1 MKPAAGKDKDK
12 AKKPV
17 ADKAAE
23 KAPAAKKAKRKGGGG
38 DPMASVKKFF
48 TEHVEKLVLGL
59 VALLSALLLFR
70 GFRAEG
76 MKESPDTVRTAINT
90 ANSVVA
96 ASTWADEKKKR
107 YADADNFDEQANQ
120 DVIPVDL
127 ASYEMSRPLHL
138 PMLERRRRRTDPALL
153 APYELEVKSG
163 YGAVAIKAPAGA
175 TGISATLERSSP
187 DTRPIPESMVQSS
200 GERGSFASG
209 SGRYEGRFFVVI
221 TGLVPYKAQFAA
233 YEAAF
238 KDAVGYNIERDIPNY
253 GGLQVERAEVG
264 PNGQPGPWVTI
275 DTEAGLFKEPAKW
288 ESRTEEMA
296 DRAYLLNG
304 ANLTMALPPLFRRSV
319 DQFATHSKVP
329 IVVGGEG
336 GAYESRGEGG
346 RSEGGRSE
354 GRRGEGEPSA
364 VEGAGD
370 ATGFFSGSNGG
381 ERRGERGTTEG
392 DAEVTSEQ
400 ARPLIENDFA
410 LLRYFDFTVE
420 PGKTYKYRVRTM
432 LEDPNNP
439 LEGVRPPNSSL
450 ETEVVVRRNQA
461 TEQFRVSEWSEASP
475 AISVSQG
482 GQVLAGVVA
491 QPRTVAVR
499 DGRVRVESKASD
511 EPTAQVLAL
520 TWKPDGPYDVPIET
534 TVRRGAV
541 LNGKKAEAEAIDPT
555 VNKLRKFDYTYA
567 TDMLI
572 ADIAGGQPLDAKGL
586 TGPGFLLV
594 MGSDGRLEFRSETQD
609 ETLLQRNVVP
619 PPEELEGREG
629 TGEERMEGEEGDRR
643 GEGTGRPRRPGAR
656 PRRGGGR
663 NGENGGRNGENGGRE
678 GAEER

>member
-1 MKPAAGKDKDK
+1 
-12 AKKPV
+12 
-17 ADKAAE
+17 
-23 KAPAAKKAKRKGGGG
+23 
-38 DPMASVKKFF
+38 
-48 TEHVEKLVLGL
+48 
-59 VALLSALLLFR
+59 
-70 GFRAEG
+70 
-76 MKESPDTVRTAINT
+76 
-90 ANSVVA
+90 
-96 ASTWADEKKKR
+96 
-107 YADADNFDEQANQ
+107 
-120 DVIPVDL
+120 
-127 ASYEMSRPLHL
+127 
-138 PMLERRRRRTDPALL
+138 
-153 APYELEVKSG
+153 
-163 YGAVAIKAPAGA
+163 
-175 TGISATLERSSP
+175 
-187 DTRPIPESMVQSS
+187 
-200 GERGSFASG
+200 
-209 SGRYEGRFFVVI
+209 
-221 TGLVPYKAQFAA
+221 
-233 YEAAF
+233 
-238 KDAVGYNIERDIPNY
+238 
-253 GGLQVERAEVG
+253 
-264 PNGQPGPWVTI
+264 
-275 DTEAGLFKEPAKW
+275 
-288 ESRTEEMA
+288 
-296 DRAYLLNG
+296 
-304 ANLTMALPPLFRRSV
+304 
-319 DQFATHSKVP
+319 
-329 IVVGGEG
+329 
-336 GAYESRGEGG
+336 
-346 RSEGGRSE
+346 
-354 GRRGEGEPSA
+354 